1 MVELFIYLTKSSSHA
16 PNCNGK
22 SCFTNKY

>member
-1 MVELFIYLTKSSSHA
+1 MVKLFIYLTESSSHA
-16 PNCNGK
+16 LNCNGK